1 MKVSDRGPRSH
12 LWTCRLF
19 DTPSL
24 LSMDRVYFGF
34 TLDMD
39 SSSGD
44 AYKVE
49 AYVLEEIFSEWGD
62 PPSMSEVDSKQQK

>member
-1 MKVSDRGPRSH
+1 
-12 LWTCRLF
+12 
-19 DTPSL
+19 
-24 LSMDRVYFGF
+24 MDRVYFGF

-39 SSSGD
+39 SFSGD

>member
-1 MKVSDRGPRSH
+1 
-12 LWTCRLF
+12 
-19 DTPSL
+19 
-24 LSMDRVYFGF
+24 MDRVYFGF
-34 TLDMD
+34 NLDMD
-39 SSSGD
+39 SFSGD

>member
-1 MKVSDRGPRSH
+1 MKVIDRGPRSQ
-12 LWTCRLF
+12 TCRLF

-24 LSMDRVYFGF
+24 LSINRVYFGF

-39 SSSGD
+39 SFSGD

>member
-1 MKVSDRGPRSH
+1 
-12 LWTCRLF
+12 
-19 DTPSL
+19 
-24 LSMDRVYFGF
+24 MDCVYFGF

-39 SSSGD
+39 SFSGD

-62 PPSMSEVDSKQQK
+62 PPSMSEVDSKQQQQKKRLQHLQT